1 MMQINVLEKLWI
13 CLDQRVHVL
22 NALFDSSIVSHSP
35 YRNAK
40 LFHNNMLDLNEKT
53 TDQMRNYKILSQQ
66 VKREIVNERHAG
78 RCR

>member
-40 LFHNNMLDLNEKT
+40 LFHNNMLDLNDRSDAQLQDPESTSEK
-53 TDQMRNYKILSQQ
+53 RN
-66 VKREIVNERHAG
+66 RE
-78 RCR
+78 

>member
-35 YRNAK
+35 YHNAK
-40 LFHNNMLDLNEKT
+40 LFHNNMLDLNDRSDAQLQDPESTSEK
-53 TDQMRNYKILSQQ
+53 RN
-66 VKREIVNERHAG
+66 RE
-78 RCR
+78 

>member
-35 YRNAK
+35 NRNAK
-40 LFHNNMLDLNEKT
+40 LFHNYMLDLNGRSDAQLQDPESTSEK
-53 TDQMRNYKILSQQ
+53 RN
-66 VKREIVNERHAG
+66 RE
-78 RCR
+78 

>member
-40 LFHNNMLDLNEKT
+40 LFHNNMLDLNDRSDAQLQDPESTNEK
-53 TDQMRNYKILSQQ
+53 RN
-66 VKREIVNERHAG
+66 RE
-78 RCR
+78 